1 MQLCCIS
8 TKWRITDQVIDTR
21 SGCCGSQEDSLYV
34 NRMRDISYNGN
45 CFKRFCC
52 CGRATITIYS
62 SDKTHPE
69 LHLTAFGARD
79 IYRALRDAWQG
90 GGPKQQVDVMVE

>member
-1 MQLCCIS
+1 M
-8 TKWRITDQVIDTR
+8 IDTR